1 MPVET
6 MFEGETHDLGTLRL
20 GRPVGDQRQLDA
32 QLLQPVEGLVRIG
45 ERRQFLVVQR
55 VIGVGQC
62 VTDRLGQHRMAG
74 HATAAKAVATMRRR
88 AAPVR
93 WRQYLSR
100 AGSAHNSVEAAS
112 IAPAMTVA
120 SIGPSWS
127 AKAAMVRCHCDCA
140 GPNATRIVSSRSNRI
155 ARGNF
160 MYAILAVSAEQ

>member
-1 MPVET
+1 
-6 MFEGETHDLGTLRL
+6 
-20 GRPVGDQRQLDA
+20 
-32 QLLQPVEGLVRIG
+32 
-45 ERRQFLVVQR
+45 
-55 VIGVGQC
+55 
-62 VTDRLGQHRMAG
+62 MAG

-100 AGSAHNSVEAAS
+100 AGSARNSVEAAS

-120 SIGPSWS
+120 SIGSSWP